1 MLSRRAL
8 LFIRRRDIL
17 IIKIYTLLPRL
28 MICEFKS
35 NVDDKK
41 KKKFFT
47 FTPFIAKKWK
57 MSVKRNCTLFDLK
70 YETMNSILMLFMTS
84 FKKITFHYTIS
95 R

>member
-41 KKKFFT
+41 KKKILLLHSFYRKEMKDVCKKKLH
-47 FTPFIAKKWK
+47 FI
-57 MSVKRNCTLFDLK
+57 
-70 YETMNSILMLFMTS
+70 
-84 FKKITFHYTIS
+84 
-95 R
+95 

>member
-41 KKKFFT
+41 KKILHLHSFYRKEMKDVCKKKLH
-47 FTPFIAKKWK
+47 FIW
-57 MSVKRNCTLFDLK
+57 LK
-70 YETMNSILMLFMTS
+70 IWNYE
-84 FKKITFHYTIS
+84 
-95 R
+95 

>member
-41 KKKFFT
+41 KKKNLHLHSFYRKEMKDVCKKKLH
-47 FTPFIAKKWK
+47 FI
-57 MSVKRNCTLFDLK
+57 
-70 YETMNSILMLFMTS
+70 
-84 FKKITFHYTIS
+84 
-95 R
+95 